1 MISLTLNVIGKYKTE
16 NFSWYSE
23 ETAPRPKII
32 KSREEALKLLSSLGK
47 NNFALRVITINT
59 NKFDLTAA
67 EMEPGGTFEVALD
80 DSSIALIADVNAKFK
95 LTTKNK
101 EEEKEL
107 KELFSSKKLSFHVME
122 LRIERDD
129 VFAAF
134 GPEGGVIV
142 GGNWDDKTTWP
153 VVEIVENSLMKKK

>member
-1 MISLTLNVIGKYKTE
+1 M
-16 NFSWYSE
+16 
-23 ETAPRPKII
+23 
-32 KSREEALKLLSSLGK
+32 EALKTE
-47 NNFALRVITINT
+47 I
-59 NKFDLTAA
+59 
-67 EMEPGGTFEVALD
+67 
-80 DSSIALIADVNAKFK
+80 
-95 LTTKNK
+95 
-101 EEEKEL
+101 KEL